1 MRRLVASV
9 LLLAGAA
16 LLGKGLWIPAKAELA
31 QVLLQRAW
39 ERSQRGE
46 EQVAPWPWADTW
58 PLARLRVSERED
70 DLFVLAGA
78 SGRNLAFG
86 PAHVA
91 GTAPPGASG
100 NSVLAG
106 HRDTHFRFL
115 GDLAAG
121 DDLWLETPN
130 GSVRRYRVR
139 GASVVHESDLSP
151 LEPTAE
157 PVLTLITCF
166 PFDAV
171 APGGPLRYVVRAAA
185 DEPAF
190 LTRSRSE
197 DAESAADP
205 RPSDRGTP

>member
-1 MRRLVASV
+1 MNRLVASV
-9 LLLAGAA
+9 LLLAGAT

-58 PLARLRVSERED
+58 PMARLRVSEQED

-91 GTAPPGASG
+91 GTVPPGASG

-115 GDLAAG
+115 RDLAAG

-171 APGGPLRYVVRAAA
+171 APGGPLRYVVQAAA
-185 DEPAF
+185 Y
-190 LTRSRSE
+190 
-197 DAESAADP
+197 
-205 RPSDRGTP
+205 